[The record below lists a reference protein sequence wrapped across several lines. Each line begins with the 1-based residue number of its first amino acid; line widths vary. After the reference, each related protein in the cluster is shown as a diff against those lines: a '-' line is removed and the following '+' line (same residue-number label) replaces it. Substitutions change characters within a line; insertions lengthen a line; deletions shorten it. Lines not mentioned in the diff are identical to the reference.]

1 MSDELVQVPVW
12 TLATEQADVPAV
24 LGDTSLTH
32 ARLASL
38 RRALAELSQTPLT
51 TLEAHTVPDSVDR
64 SKGIRLHGVSPLAQQ
79 LSQLVKST
87 PKVVPDG
94 GETLYRMVLP
104 AKVAAQAAGGMV
116 KPMASSTVA
125 GGIHSA
131 LTNGSKIAAQA
142 SFVPVTAG
150 KAAAAGAATGSA
162 TTAGVAAAGAG
173 ALTIAAPL
181 VLMAVAVGVSAYAD
195 QQRQKTLERI
205 TELLEKLVADNLE
218 AEQHALEACRGSIQK
233 ATSIV
238 LDEGRVGITLGLDST
253 VFAIETAVS
262 KATSRIA
269 KWEKALQAFDSDKVE
284 LNHLAKA
291 IPGIES
297 ASSEFYVHVE
307 LAQLAIAMKR
317 RVLVLQAVEHVQLS
331 EANPFERFSAI
342 LRTEQHDI
350 EMLEGRL
357 DTLLLRLSSL
367 QLDRSHGIRDVMFS
381 SGEVDKLLNTTRR
394 LRDLGQTVQI
404 AGRQSEVTID
414 MVQEQDGSVIV
425 FPAIAS

>member
-1 MSDELVQVPVW
+1 MSNELVQVPVW
-12 TLATEQADVPAV
+12 TLATDEADIPAV
-24 LGDTSLTH
+24 LSDTALTPD
-32 ARLASL
+32 RLAGL
-38 RRALAELSQTPLT
+38 RRALAEFSETPLT
-51 TLEAHTVPDSVDR
+51 TLEAHAAPESLDR

-87 PKVVPDG
+87 PKVVTDG

-104 AKVAAQAAGGMV
+104 TKVAAQVAGGMV
-116 KPMASSTVA
+116 KPMASSSVA
-125 GGIHSA
+125 GGVHSA

-173 ALTIAAPL
+173 ALTVAAPL

-218 AEQHALEACRGSIQK
+218 SEQHALEACRGAIQK

-238 LDEGRVGITLGLDST
+238 LDEGRIGVTLGLDSA
-253 VFAIETAVS
+253 VFAIENAVT
-262 KATSRIA
+262 KARSRIE
-269 KWEKALQAFDSDKVE
+269 KWEKALQAFDTDKVE

-291 IPGIES
+291 IPGVE
-297 ASSEFYVHVE
+297 AADSEFYVHVE

-317 RVLVLQAVEHVQLS
+317 RVIVLQAVEHAQLS
-331 EANPFERFSAI
+331 EGNPFERFAAM
-342 LRTEQHDI
+342 LHKEQHDI
-350 EMLEGRL
+350 EALDRRL
-357 DTLLLRLSSL
+357 DGVLLRLSAL
-367 QLDRSHGIRDVMFS
+367 QLDRSHGIRDIMFS

-414 MVQEQDGSVIV
+414 MVQEKDGSVIV